1 MARRASCQVA
11 VMSFLCAVMILT
23 PQMTA
28 HGTAGPNAATATYY
42 SEIDELAL
50 SVPDSMTK
58 SSSDLAAYFSSF
70 ADTDTALV
78 RAAYIWIVSNIR
90 YGSVDHDDGV
100 TAWVRDPGEI
110 LRNLETVCT
119 GYCVLLE
126 SIAAEMGICTQR
138 VPGYLKGPGGRI
150 CDQLEGQA
158 NHAWTAVLVSGKWH
172 LLDCTQGSERVNSEN
187 RISDVRREF
196 YFLTPPSQ
204 MIYDH
209 FPYNPYWQLLD
220 HKLTLSDFQRLPYVM
235 PNFFELGL
243 DWEDELPCMIE
254 VDDSMMISLVVP
266 ADVVVSSSLK
276 LGDNELDSLTFE
288 QRDGTKY
295 WIYARFP
302 QSGEYR
308 VDIYA
313 GMKSDTG
320 RVLHQAL
327 AFLVSATNDKKP
339 AEEFP
344 EIFATFGEVDAF
356 LYEPLTAVLT
366 EGENTHFKI
375 RVPTALEVYLF
386 CNNGD
391 QLKLEQEGEVFERS
405 VTVSRG
411 DVKIVAKFQGD
422 SVYTLVRYESK

>member
-1 MARRASCQVA
+1 
-11 VMSFLCAVMILT
+11 MSFLCAFMILT
-23 PQMTA
+23 PQMIA
-28 HGTAGPNAATATYY
+28 HGTAGTYAATDTYY

-50 SVPDSMTK
+50 SVPDSMTT
-58 SSSDLAAYFSSF
+58 SSSDLAAYFGSI

-90 YGSVDHDDGV
+90 YASIDDDDMS
-100 TAWVRDPGEI
+100 AWVRDPGEI
-110 LRNLETVCT
+110 LRNRRTVCT
-119 GYCVLLE
+119 GYCVLFE

-138 VPGYLKGPGGRI
+138 VSGYLKGPGSRI
-150 CDQLEGQA
+150 CNQLEGQA

-172 LLDCTQGSERVNSEN
+172 LLDCTQSSEQVNSEN
-187 RISDVRREF
+187 EISEVWREF

-220 HKLTLSDFQRLPYVM
+220 HKLTLSDFQRLPFVR
-235 PNFFELGL
+235 PFFFELGL
-243 DWEDELPCMIE
+243 DWEDELPCTIE
-254 VDDSMMISLVVP
+254 ADDSMMICLVAP
-266 ADVVVSSSLK
+266 ADVVVSSSLM
-276 LGDNELDSLTFE
+276 LGDNRLDETLTFE

-295 WIYARFP
+295 LIYARFP

-313 GMKSDTG
+313 GLKSDTD

-327 AFLVSATNDKKP
+327 ALLVSATNDRKL

-344 EIFATFGEVDAF
+344 KTFATFREIDAF

-366 EGENTHFKI
+366 RGRNTHFKI
-375 RVPTALEVYLF
+375 RVPIALEVYLL
-386 CNNGD
+386 CGNGD
-391 QLKLEQEGEVFERS
+391 QLMMEQVGEVFERS

-422 SVYTLVRYESK
+422 SAYTLVRYKSK